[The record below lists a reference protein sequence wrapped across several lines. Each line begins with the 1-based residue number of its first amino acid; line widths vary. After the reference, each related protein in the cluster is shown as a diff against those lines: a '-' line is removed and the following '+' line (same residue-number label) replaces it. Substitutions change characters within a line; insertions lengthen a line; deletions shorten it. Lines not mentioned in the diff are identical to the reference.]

1 MSSENHQNNPKHRSE
16 RREAAVGEVVFHL
29 DSATGRRFRAR
40 LLDVSPHGFRAAHAI
55 PTLSVG
61 TELDFEHPGG
71 SGKAV
76 VVWNRIDAAGVETGF
91 FVKEARDSKPAG

>member
-1 MSSENHQNNPKHRSE
+1 MNSGNQQNNPGPRSE
-16 RREAAVGEVVFHL
+16 RREAAEGEVIFHL
-29 DSATGRRFRAR
+29 AGTTGQQFRAR
-40 LLDVSPHGFRAAHAI
+40 LLDVSPHGFRAEHAI

-61 TELDFEHPGG
+61 TELSFEHPGR

-76 VVWNRIDAAGVETGF
+76 IVWNRIVGAGVQTGF